1 MPAAEVETTH
11 TNSPPVDKDVE
22 KFPEK
27 CNPGLEDKDKA
38 VSTAEEGVET
48 PDDSRKMTQDDIP
61 EKGIKEEIPKAVSGN
76 EEQDK
81 CKRKESA
88 KNKTEGEKTK
98 MAVNSKRKSVE
109 LKDATNQ
116 TNDEEE
122 SPSKKRKSN
131 WYSLSFYYF
140 RFMRFLYLVVRLWKD
155 ELPQSMGKKGIVHSF

>member
-22 KFPEK
+22 KFSEK

-38 VSTAEEGVET
+38 VNTAEEGVET
-48 PDDSRKMTQDDIP
+48 PDESRKVTQDDIS

-131 WYSLSFYYF
+131 
-140 RFMRFLYLVVRLWKD
+140 
-155 ELPQSMGKKGIVHSF
+155 